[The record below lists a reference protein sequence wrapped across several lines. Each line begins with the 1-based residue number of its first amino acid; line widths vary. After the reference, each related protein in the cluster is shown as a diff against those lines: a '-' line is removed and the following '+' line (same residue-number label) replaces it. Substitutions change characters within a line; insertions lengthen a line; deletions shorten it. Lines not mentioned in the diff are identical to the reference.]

1 MSSEYRWGGHASGEA
16 AGSTPL
22 YAIIHEEGYR
32 NRFEQLVFEVA
43 NELAIHFNLRGNGKV
58 LHALLEAP
66 EWMES
71 DAEVLLRLVIE
82 TLQQWQMQ
90 DKARFIGALIETIER
105 ARRGRGVAA

>member
-1 MSSEYRWGGHASGEA
+1 MNSKSSQ
-16 AGSTPL
+16 STPL

-32 NRFEQLVFEVA
+32 NRFEQLVFELA

-82 TLQQWQMQ
+82 TLQQWQAQ
-90 DKARFIGALIETIER
+90 DKARLIGALIQTIEQAQR
-105 ARRGRGVAA
+105 VKGVAA

>member
-1 MSSEYRWGGHASGEA
+1 MNSKPSQ
-16 AGSTPL
+16 STPL

-32 NRFEQLVFEVA
+32 NHFEQLVFEVA

-82 TLQQWQMQ
+82 TLQQWQEQ
-90 DKARFIGALIETIER
+90 DKARFIGALIQTIEGAQR
-105 ARRGRGVAA
+105 VKGVAA